1 MYLLDTNIL
10 SDLVRHPGGVIG
22 ARITQ
27 LPNDAVATSVV
38 VASEL
43 RFGAE
48 RRGSERLTAQLEGI
62 LKRLPVLP
70 LAADADRHYRA
81 LRAALERQGT
91 PIGGNDMFIAA
102 HALALDAT
110 LVTDNVREF
119 ARVPGLR
126 VENWLRP
133 AGA

>member
-10 SDLVRHPGGVIG
+10 SDLVRHPQGVIG
-22 ARITQ
+22 AHIAQGTTETI
-27 LPNDAVATSVV
+27 VTSII

-70 LAADADRHYRA
+70 LEDDADRHYGA
-81 LRAALERQGT
+81 LRAELERQGK

-110 LVTDNVREF
+110 LVTDNAREF
-119 ARVPGLR
+119 ERVPGLR
-126 VENWLRP
+126 VKNWLR
-133 AGA
+133 